1 MATAFKA
8 PKIKP
13 KLLSKEPNPINVTN
27 LETRKPENLI
37 VKKKIKNK
45 IRNEDIDI
53 ISGLVK
59 YGLK

>member
-8 PKIKP
+8 PKTKP

-37 VKKKIKNK
+37 VKKKDKK
-45 IRNEDIDI
+45 
-53 ISGLVK
+53 
-59 YGLK
+59 